1 MDVITLFQALLNA
14 WGLSFNAT
22 QYAQH
27 STYVVTKQ
35 DVDMWWESQTTSFKN
50 KWSKLAMP
58 SRMMLWAMGESDF
71 VDTMNVLQEYL
82 NNNPNVPYRT
92 ADQFMNA
99 YSTAINSAQQN
110 SINYTKDSV
119 TKTAF
124 DISSNILSSTKI
136 IADAVINGA
145 MTAKPVI
152 DTVNAVK
159 SVVQA
164 EGIDWNFNWVNLTNY
179 LSSVLDAHTSD
190 EYRYIYVALSQGSGS
205 YANARGVFIWLSNT
219 YSKIEYGLWTPS
231 AVTSSGGMTNYA
243 GADYWG
249 GEDRN
254 NLNILDASHII
265 RGYSDMYGST
275 FINTDSNFILYDDLS
290 AYITNANSSKKVSS
304 YIYDANKGDTVSDK
318 MSSQFITTAGRSVI
332 IDRKASSS
340 KKYAVVKDVVG
351 VGQTIIGVTN
361 DSTDEED
368 ERVFIMN
375 TEGVETLARTDAGAY
390 PEVLPSTIAAQI
402 VDIGASV
409 TDAVSDIANKNPEY
423 PYVPPTP
430 IVNSTGNNLFT
441 LYNVT
446 PTEMSNL
453 ADYLWSTNFIDSFK
467 KFFSNPSDS
476 LISLVGYPVDVKSSG
491 AKNIKIGY
499 TDSGVSSHVITDY
512 IQEFDLGSVY
522 IPKFY
527 NNFLDNNPYTKVSI
541 YLPFIGSCSL
551 DSDIVVG
558 ATIKIKYRVELL
570 TANCVALLS
579 VSNINGTYPIYQF
592 NGNLGMQFPLSSG
605 SYASIYKNLISTGIS
620 AVAAYASGGALTPLA
635 IASAANTVVG
645 SKSEVSKSG
654 NMNGSSGYCGM
665 LKPYVIVERPV
676 TDIPSAY
683 ANYNGVV
690 TNMAL
695 SVGSL
700 HGYCVME
707 NVDVSTIPCSE
718 SERAEIT
725 NLLLN
730 GFFV

>member
-1 MDVITLFQALLNA
+1 
-14 WGLSFNAT
+14 
-22 QYAQH
+22 
-27 STYVVTKQ
+27 
-35 DVDMWWESQTTSFKN
+35 
-50 KWSKLAMP
+50 
-58 SRMMLWAMGESDF
+58 
-71 VDTMNVLQEYL
+71 
-82 NNNPNVPYRT
+82 
-92 ADQFMNA
+92 MNA
-99 YSTAINSAQQN
+99 
-110 SINYTKDSV
+110 
-119 TKTAF
+119 
-124 DISSNILSSTKI
+124 
-136 IADAVINGA
+136 
-145 MTAKPVI
+145 
-152 DTVNAVK
+152 
-159 SVVQA
+159 
-164 EGIDWNFNWVNLTNY
+164 
-179 LSSVLDAHTSD
+179 
-190 EYRYIYVALSQGSGS
+190 
-205 YANARGVFIWLSNT
+205 
-219 YSKIEYGLWTPS
+219 
-231 AVTSSGGMTNYA
+231 
-243 GADYWG
+243 
-249 GEDRN
+249 
-254 NLNILDASHII
+254 
-265 RGYSDMYGST
+265 
-275 FINTDSNFILYDDLS
+275 
-290 AYITNANSSKKVSS
+290 
-304 YIYDANKGDTVSDK
+304 
-318 MSSQFITTAGRSVI
+318 
-332 IDRKASSS
+332 
-340 KKYAVVKDVVG
+340 
-351 VGQTIIGVTN
+351 
-361 DSTDEED
+361 
-368 ERVFIMN
+368 
-375 TEGVETLARTDAGAY
+375 EGVETLARADANAY

-409 TDAVSDIANKNPEY
+409 TDAVSDIATKNPEY

-476 LISLVGYPVDVKSSG
+476 LISLVGYPVDVKNNG

-499 TDSGVSSHVITDY
+499 MDSGVSSHVITDY

-654 NMNGSSGYCGM
+654 NMNGSSGYCGI

-676 TDIPSAY
+676 TDIPSSY
-683 ANYNGVV
+683 AKYNGVV
-690 TNMAL
+690 TNMSL
-695 SVGSL
+695 SIGSL
-700 HGYCVME
+700 QGYCVME

>member
-35 DVDMWWESQTTSFKN
+35 DVDRWWESQTTSFKN

-58 SRMMLWAMGESDF
+58 CRMMLWAMGESDF
-71 VDTMNVLQEYL
+71 VNTMNNLQDYL
-82 NNNPNVPYRT
+82 KENPNVPYRT
-92 ADQFMNA
+92 ADQFMDA
-99 YSTAINSAQQN
+99 YATALNSAQQN
-110 SINYTKDSV
+110 SINYTKNSV
-119 TKTAF
+119 TKTAYNITSEIL
-124 DISSNILSSTKI
+124 DITKQ
-136 IADAVINGA
+136 IAKAVV
-145 MTAKPVI
+145 KPVI
-152 DTVNAVK
+152 AVNVRQQIEK
-159 SVVQA
+159 IISDK
-164 EGIDWNFNWVNLTNY
+164 GYSWNVNWDLFNERFSTF
-179 LSSVLDAHTSD
+179 LSDYPQET
-190 EYRYIYVALSQGSGS
+190 YRYLYVSAIKPSSSNYPDALGI
-205 YANARGVFIWLSNT
+205 VIWLSDVLDTRTSYPCWGLNPSVYSEQILPMIRDNVSVQGKQSPTFVDVSLRKYAYEAYGLFNDSSDFTLYNEIAIYNT
-219 YSKIEYGLWTPS
+219 YENNKLRACEYIKTFDTETSYLGATIDWTHFNVYDRVGGTSKS
-231 AVTSSGGMTNYA
+231 YA
-243 GADYWG
+243 
-249 GEDRN
+249 
-254 NLNILDASHII
+254 II
-265 RGYSDMYGST
+265 
-275 FINTDSNFILYDDLS
+275 
-290 AYITNANSSKKVSS
+290 
-304 YIYDANKGDTVSDK
+304 
-318 MSSQFITTAGRSVI
+318 
-332 IDRKASSS
+332 
-340 KKYAVVKDVVG
+340 KDVVG

-361 DSTDEED
+361 DRADDSDD
-368 ERVFIMN
+368 RVLIMN
-375 TEGVETLARTDAGAY
+375 AEGVETLARADANAY

-499 TDSGVSSHVITDY
+499 MDSGVSSHAITDY

-654 NMNGSSGYCGM
+654 NMNGSSGYCGI

-676 TDIPSAY
+676 TDIPSSY
-683 ANYNGVV
+683 AKYNGVV
-690 TNMAL
+690 TNTSL
-695 SVGSL
+695 NIGSL
-700 HGYCVME
+700 QGYCVME

-730 GFFV
+730 GFFI

>member
-35 DVDMWWESQTTSFKN
+35 DVDRWWESQTTSFKN
-50 KWSKLAMP
+50 KWGKLAIP
-58 SRMMLWAMGESDF
+58 CRMMLWAMGESDF
-71 VDTMNVLQEYL
+71 VNTMNNLQDYL
-82 NNNPNVPYRT
+82 KENPNVPYRT
-92 ADQFMNA
+92 ADQFMDA
-99 YSTAINSAQQN
+99 YATALNSAQQN
-110 SINYTKDSV
+110 SINYTKNSV
-119 TKTAF
+119 TKTAYNITSEILDITKQIAKAVIKPTTIVDARMEVQRLITNVFGFHWNVNWDVFNERLAYFFNKYPAETYRYLCVGYLQYDSF
-124 DISSNILSSTKI
+124 DTDKKYRAPVIWLSKTESTISSNWRSGRRGNTVLIQFVYSGSVEETCPTFADGSVRRSATPPYDYYGKFTDSSDFTI
-136 IADAVINGA
+136 FDRIVIVDDYNPDADR
-145 MTAKPVI
+145 
-152 DTVNAVK
+152 
-159 SVVQA
+159 VVEYCYDVTTGQA
-164 EGIDWNFNWVNLTNY
+164 EGPYGNLTETKVIDRVGG
-179 LSSVLDAHTSD
+179 SSK
-190 EYRYIYVALSQGSGS
+190 S
-205 YANARGVFIWLSNT
+205 YAI
-219 YSKIEYGLWTPS
+219 
-231 AVTSSGGMTNYA
+231 
-243 GADYWG
+243 
-249 GEDRN
+249 
-254 NLNILDASHII
+254 
-265 RGYSDMYGST
+265 
-275 FINTDSNFILYDDLS
+275 
-290 AYITNANSSKKVSS
+290 
-304 YIYDANKGDTVSDK
+304 
-318 MSSQFITTAGRSVI
+318 
-332 IDRKASSS
+332 
-340 KKYAVVKDVVG
+340 VKDVVG

-361 DSTDEED
+361 DRADEND
-368 ERVFIMN
+368 DKVLIMN
-375 TEGVETLARTDAGAY
+375 AEGVETLARADANAY

-409 TDAVSDIANKNPEY
+409 TDAVSDIATKNPEY

-446 PTEMSNL
+446 PTEMSSL

-654 NMNGSSGYCGM
+654 NMNGSSGYCGI

-676 TDIPSAY
+676 TDIPGSY
-683 ANYNGVV
+683 AKYNGVV
-690 TNMAL
+690 TNMSL
-695 SVGSL
+695 SIGSL
-700 HGYCVME
+700 QGYCVME

>member
-1 MDVITLFQALLNA
+1 MIVYDTIDVYNPGDNA
-14 WGLSFNAT
+14 KW
-22 QYAQH
+22 AQVT
-27 STYVVTKQ
+27 TY
-35 DVDMWWESQTTSFKN
+35 N
-50 KWSKLAMP
+50 L
-58 SRMMLWAMGESDF
+58 
-71 VDTMNVLQEYL
+71 DT
-82 NNNPNVPYRT
+82 
-92 ADQFMNA
+92 
-99 YSTAINSAQQN
+99 
-110 SINYTKDSV
+110 
-119 TKTAF
+119 
-124 DISSNILSSTKI
+124 
-136 IADAVINGA
+136 
-145 MTAKPVI
+145 
-152 DTVNAVK
+152 K
-159 SVVQA
+159 SVVTTSIA
-164 EGIDWNFNWVNLTNY
+164 HNADIKVIDRLGG
-179 LSSVLDAHTSD
+179 TSK
-190 EYRYIYVALSQGSGS
+190 S
-205 YANARGVFIWLSNT
+205 YAI
-219 YSKIEYGLWTPS
+219 
-231 AVTSSGGMTNYA
+231 
-243 GADYWG
+243 
-249 GEDRN
+249 
-254 NLNILDASHII
+254 
-265 RGYSDMYGST
+265 
-275 FINTDSNFILYDDLS
+275 
-290 AYITNANSSKKVSS
+290 
-304 YIYDANKGDTVSDK
+304 
-318 MSSQFITTAGRSVI
+318 
-332 IDRKASSS
+332 
-340 KKYAVVKDVVG
+340 VKDVVG

-361 DSTDEED
+361 DRADDSDD
-368 ERVFIMN
+368 RVLIMN
-375 TEGVETLARTDAGAY
+375 AEGVETLARADAGAY

-558 ATIKIKYRVELL
+558 STIKIKYRVELL

-654 NMNGSSGYCGM
+654 NMNGSSGYCGI

-676 TDIPSAY
+676 TDIPGSY
-683 ANYNGVV
+683 AKYNGVV
-690 TNMAL
+690 TNMSL
-695 SVGSL
+695 SIGSL
-700 HGYCVME
+700 QGYCVME

>member
-35 DVDMWWESQTTSFKN
+35 DVDKWWESQTTSFKN

-58 SRMMLWAMGESDF
+58 CRMMLWAMGESDF
-71 VDTMNVLQEYL
+71 VNTMNNLQDYL
-82 NNNPNVPYRT
+82 KENPNVPYRT
-92 ADQFMNA
+92 ADQFMDA
-99 YSTAINSAQQN
+99 YATALNSAQQN
-110 SINYTKDSV
+110 SINYTKNSV
-119 TKTAF
+119 TKTAYNITSEIL
-124 DISSNILSSTKI
+124 DITKQIAKAVVKPVTLVDARTEVQRLITDVFGFHWNVNWDVFNERLSYFLSKYNESTYRYLCIGYLSYNSNDTGKKYRAPVLWLSKTESTVGGNWYSGLKGYVVLVQYRYSGSI
-136 IADAVINGA
+136 QETCPTFADASVVYRSYPTDTSYYGKFTDSSDFTIFEGAVIVDHYDPDADRAIEYCYDVTTGEHEGPYGNL
-145 MTAKPVI
+145 TETKVI
-152 DTVNAVK
+152 DRV
-159 SVVQA
+159 
-164 EGIDWNFNWVNLTNY
+164 GG
-179 LSSVLDAHTSD
+179 SSK
-190 EYRYIYVALSQGSGS
+190 S
-205 YANARGVFIWLSNT
+205 YAI
-219 YSKIEYGLWTPS
+219 
-231 AVTSSGGMTNYA
+231 
-243 GADYWG
+243 
-249 GEDRN
+249 
-254 NLNILDASHII
+254 
-265 RGYSDMYGST
+265 
-275 FINTDSNFILYDDLS
+275 
-290 AYITNANSSKKVSS
+290 
-304 YIYDANKGDTVSDK
+304 
-318 MSSQFITTAGRSVI
+318 
-332 IDRKASSS
+332 
-340 KKYAVVKDVVG
+340 VKDVVG

-361 DSTDEED
+361 DRADED
-368 ERVFIMN
+368 DDRVLIMN
-375 TEGVETLARTDAGAY
+375 ADGVETLARTDANAY

-476 LISLVGYPVDVKSSG
+476 LISLVGYPVDVKNNG

-499 TDSGVSSHVITDY
+499 MDSGVSSHVITDY

-605 SYASIYKNLISTGIS
+605 SYASIYKNLISTRIS

-676 TDIPSAY
+676 TDIPGSY
-683 ANYNGVV
+683 AKYNGVV
-690 TNMAL
+690 TNMSL
-695 SVGSL
+695 SIGSL
-700 HGYCVME
+700 QGYCVME

>member
-35 DVDMWWESQTTSFKN
+35 DVDRWWESQTTSFKN

-71 VDTMNVLQEYL
+71 VDAMNVLQEYL

-124 DISSNILSSTKI
+124 DISSDILSSTKT

-219 YSKIEYGLWTPS
+219 YAPIEGGSLWTTAPIGS
-231 AVTSSGGMTNYA
+231 AGGMSNYA
-243 GADYWG
+243 GAMYGDG
-249 GEDRN
+249 LDSK
-254 NLNILDASHII
+254 NLNILDASHFT
-265 RGYSDMYGST
+265 GYTGIYGAT
-275 FINTDSNFILYDDLS
+275 FINTDSNFILYDDLT
-290 AYITNANSSKKVSS
+290 AYITYNNSDKLAYS
-304 YIYDANKGDTVSDK
+304 YIIDASTGKLLSK
-318 MSSQFITTAGRSVI
+318 MSERFIDTTGRSVV
-332 IDRKASSS
+332 IDRKSSS
-340 KKYAVVKDVVG
+340 KKYAIVKDVVG

-361 DSTDEED
+361 DSANEED
-368 ERVFIMN
+368 DRVLIMN
-375 TEGVETLARTDAGAY
+375 ADGVETLARADANAY

-409 TDAVSDIANKNPEY
+409 TDAVSDIATKNPEY

-430 IVNSTGNNLFT
+430 ITTSTGNNLFT

-654 NMNGSSGYCGM
+654 NMNGSSGYCGI

-676 TDIPSAY
+676 TDIPSSY
-683 ANYNGVV
+683 AKYNGVV
-690 TNMAL
+690 TNMSL
-695 SVGSL
+695 SIGSL
-700 HGYCVME
+700 QGYCVME

>member
-35 DVDMWWESQTTSFKN
+35 DVDRWWESQTTSFKN

-58 SRMMLWAMGESDF
+58 CRMMLWAMGESDF
-71 VDTMNVLQEYL
+71 VNTMNNLQDYL
-82 NNNPNVPYRT
+82 KENPNVPYRT
-92 ADQFMNA
+92 AEQFMDA
-99 YSTAINSAQQN
+99 YATALNSAQQN
-110 SINYTKDSV
+110 SINYTKNNV
-119 TKTAF
+119 TKTAYNITSEIL
-124 DISSNILSSTKI
+124 DITKQ
-136 IADAVINGA
+136 IAKAVIKPATLVDARMEVQRLITDVFGFHWNVNWDVFNTRLAYFLSEYPAETYRYLNIAYIYRTDDNAYAPIIYLTTQDYSTNSRNRISDTDYVMRMRIWDSYGNQLVEKVPSLYDGSITFLKTDAYTQVYGKFTDSETFTLFDTVVINNGQENGS
-145 MTAKPVI
+145 TYGVTYGYNFETSSQLVPYRSYITTKVI
-152 DTVNAVK
+152 DRV
-159 SVVQA
+159 
-164 EGIDWNFNWVNLTNY
+164 GG
-179 LSSVLDAHTSD
+179 SSK
-190 EYRYIYVALSQGSGS
+190 S
-205 YANARGVFIWLSNT
+205 YA
-219 YSKIEYGLWTPS
+219 
-231 AVTSSGGMTNYA
+231 
-243 GADYWG
+243 
-249 GEDRN
+249 
-254 NLNILDASHII
+254 II
-265 RGYSDMYGST
+265 
-275 FINTDSNFILYDDLS
+275 
-290 AYITNANSSKKVSS
+290 
-304 YIYDANKGDTVSDK
+304 
-318 MSSQFITTAGRSVI
+318 
-332 IDRKASSS
+332 
-340 KKYAVVKDVVG
+340 KDVVG

-361 DSTDEED
+361 DRADDSDD
-368 ERVFIMN
+368 RVLIMN
-375 TEGVETLARTDAGAY
+375 AEGVETLARADANAY

-409 TDAVSDIANKNPEY
+409 TDAVSDIATKNPEY

-430 IVNSTGNNLFT
+430 ITTSTGNNLFT

-551 DSDIVVG
+551 DPDIVVG

-579 VSNINGTYPIYQF
+579 VRNINGTYPIYQF

-665 LKPYVIVERPV
+665 LKPYVIVERPL
-676 TDIPSAY
+676 TDIPSSY
-683 ANYNGVV
+683 AKYNGVV
-690 TNMAL
+690 TNMSL
-695 SVGSL
+695 SIGSL
-700 HGYCVME
+700 QGYCVME

-730 GFFV
+730 GFFI

>member
-1 MDVITLFQALLNA
+1 MDIITLFQALLNA

-35 DVDMWWESQTTSFKN
+35 DVDRWWESQTTSFKN

-71 VDTMNVLQEYL
+71 VNTMNNLQDYL
-82 NNNPNVPYRT
+82 KENPNVPYRT
-92 ADQFMNA
+92 ADQFMDA
-99 YSTAINSAQQN
+99 YATALNSAQQN

-119 TKTAF
+119 TKTAYNITSEIL
-124 DISSNILSSTKI
+124 DITKQIAKAVTKPVVVVDCRTFIDNYIHNTLGLSWNVNWDIFTKRLEYMLSKYDSSTYRYIHIFRVYLNNNDILYNGIGIYLSNSQYAAEHFRSRYEFISPNDKTSTTNFFPTLVDATI
-136 IADAVINGA
+136 LYNDYGSYAVYNGMYNDSADFTYYSNMIVYDTIDVYNPGDN
-145 MTAKPVI
+145 AKWAQVTTYNL
-152 DTVNAVK
+152 DTK
-159 SVVQA
+159 SVVTTSIA
-164 EGIDWNFNWVNLTNY
+164 HNADIKVIDRLGG
-179 LSSVLDAHTSD
+179 TSK
-190 EYRYIYVALSQGSGS
+190 S
-205 YANARGVFIWLSNT
+205 YAI
-219 YSKIEYGLWTPS
+219 
-231 AVTSSGGMTNYA
+231 
-243 GADYWG
+243 
-249 GEDRN
+249 
-254 NLNILDASHII
+254 
-265 RGYSDMYGST
+265 
-275 FINTDSNFILYDDLS
+275 
-290 AYITNANSSKKVSS
+290 
-304 YIYDANKGDTVSDK
+304 
-318 MSSQFITTAGRSVI
+318 
-332 IDRKASSS
+332 
-340 KKYAVVKDVVG
+340 VKDVVG

-361 DSTDEED
+361 DRADDSDD
-368 ERVFIMN
+368 RVLIMN
-375 TEGVETLARTDAGAY
+375 AEGVETLARADAGAY

-499 TDSGVSSHVITDY
+499 TDSGVSSHAITDY

-654 NMNGSSGYCGM
+654 NMNGSSGYCGI

-676 TDIPSAY
+676 TDIPGSY
-683 ANYNGVV
+683 AKYNGVV
-690 TNMAL
+690 TNMSL
-695 SVGSL
+695 SIGSL
-700 HGYCVME
+700 QGYCVME

>member
-35 DVDMWWESQTTSFKN
+35 DVDKWWESQTTSFKN

-71 VDTMNVLQEYL
+71 VNTMNNLQDYL
-82 NNNPNVPYRT
+82 KENPNVPYRT
-92 ADQFMNA
+92 ADQFMDA
-99 YSTAINSAQQN
+99 YATALNSAQQN
-110 SINYTKDSV
+110 SINYTKNSV
-119 TKTAF
+119 TKTAYNITSEIL
-124 DISSNILSSTKI
+124 DITKQ
-136 IADAVINGA
+136 IAKAVIKPA
-145 MTAKPVI
+145 TMVDTRMEVQRLITAVF
-152 DTVNAVK
+152 
-159 SVVQA
+159 
-164 EGIDWNFNWVNLTNY
+164 GFNWQVNWDMFNERLAYFFSKYPAETYRY
-179 LSSVLDAHTSD
+179 LCVGYLWIDEGGV
-190 EYRYIYVALSQGSGS
+190 EYRAPV
-205 YANARGVFIWLSNT
+205 IWLS
-219 YSKIEYGLWTPS
+219 ES
-231 AVTSSGGMTNYA
+231 AYA
-243 GADYWG
+243 ISDKWKC
-249 GEDRN
+249 
-254 NLNILDASHII
+254 
-265 RGYSDMYGST
+265 GYS
-275 FINTDSNFILYDDLS
+275 
-290 AYITNANSSKKVSS
+290 
-304 YIYDANKGDTVSDK
+304 GDTVLVQYISSGSIRETCPTFADASVVEYQSESHKEYYGLFSDSENFTLYDRTVIVDHYD
-318 MSSQFITTAGRSVI
+318 SSSNRALIHCYNVTTGESGNYGSHFTQSLV
-332 IDRKASSS
+332 IDRAGGTTKT
-340 KKYAVVKDVVG
+340 YAVVKDVVG

-361 DSTDEED
+361 DRADDSDD
-368 ERVFIMN
+368 RVLIMN
-375 TEGVETLARTDAGAY
+375 AEGVETLARADANTY

-409 TDAVSDIANKNPEY
+409 TDAVSDIATKNPEY

-654 NMNGSSGYCGM
+654 NMNGSSGYCGI

-676 TDIPSAY
+676 TDIPSSY
-683 ANYNGVV
+683 AKYNGVV
-690 TNMAL
+690 TNMSL
-695 SVGSL
+695 SIGSL
-700 HGYCVME
+700 QGYCVME

-718 SERAEIT
+718 NERADIT

>member
-1 MDVITLFQALLNA
+1 
-14 WGLSFNAT
+14 
-22 QYAQH
+22 
-27 STYVVTKQ
+27 
-35 DVDMWWESQTTSFKN
+35 
-50 KWSKLAMP
+50 
-58 SRMMLWAMGESDF
+58 
-71 VDTMNVLQEYL
+71 
-82 NNNPNVPYRT
+82 
-92 ADQFMNA
+92 MNA
-99 YSTAINSAQQN
+99 
-110 SINYTKDSV
+110 D
-119 TKTAF
+119 
-124 DISSNILSSTKI
+124 
-136 IADAVINGA
+136 
-145 MTAKPVI
+145 
-152 DTVNAVK
+152 
-159 SVVQA
+159 
-164 EGIDWNFNWVNLTNY
+164 
-179 LSSVLDAHTSD
+179 
-190 EYRYIYVALSQGSGS
+190 
-205 YANARGVFIWLSNT
+205 
-219 YSKIEYGLWTPS
+219 
-231 AVTSSGGMTNYA
+231 
-243 GADYWG
+243 
-249 GEDRN
+249 
-254 NLNILDASHII
+254 
-265 RGYSDMYGST
+265 
-275 FINTDSNFILYDDLS
+275 
-290 AYITNANSSKKVSS
+290 
-304 YIYDANKGDTVSDK
+304 
-318 MSSQFITTAGRSVI
+318 
-332 IDRKASSS
+332 
-340 KKYAVVKDVVG
+340 
-351 VGQTIIGVTN
+351 
-361 DSTDEED
+361 
-368 ERVFIMN
+368 
-375 TEGVETLARTDAGAY
+375 GVETLARADADAY

-512 IQEFDLGSVY
+512 IQEFNLGSVY

-579 VSNINGTYPIYQF
+579 VCNINGTYPIYQF

-654 NMNGSSGYCGM
+654 NMNGSSGYCGI

-695 SVGSL
+695 NVGSL

>member
-35 DVDMWWESQTTSFKN
+35 DVDKWWKSQTTSFKN

-71 VDTMNVLQEYL
+71 VNTMNNLQDYL
-82 NNNPNVPYRT
+82 NENPNVPYRT
-92 ADQFMNA
+92 ADQFMDA
-99 YSTAINSAQQN
+99 YATALNSAQQN

-119 TKTAF
+119 TKTAYNITSEIL
-124 DISSNILSSTKI
+124 DITKQ
-136 IADAVINGA
+136 IAKAVV
-145 MTAKPVI
+145 KPVTI
-152 DTVNAVK
+152 VDARMEVQRLITGVFGFHWNVNWDVFNERLVYFLNK
-159 SVVQA
+159 YPA
-164 EGIDWNFNWVNLTNY
+164 ETYRYLCVGY
-179 LSSVLDAHTSD
+179 LSYDSNDTGKKYRAPVLWLSTTHGEITNDWHSGLTAATVLVQ
-190 EYRYIYVALSQGSGS
+190 YRY
-205 YANARGVFIWLSNT
+205 
-219 YSKIEYGLWTPS
+219 
-231 AVTSSGGMTNYA
+231 
-243 GADYWG
+243 
-249 GEDRN
+249 
-254 NLNILDASHII
+254 
-265 RGYSDMYGST
+265 YGSVSETCPT
-275 FINTDSNFILYDDLS
+275 FADGSVRRSVTPPYDYYGKFTDSSDFTIFEGALIVDHYNPDADRAVEYCYDVTTGESEGPYGNLRE
-290 AYITNANSSKKVSS
+290 TKV
-304 YIYDANKGDTVSDK
+304 
-318 MSSQFITTAGRSVI
+318 
-332 IDRKASSS
+332 IDRVGGTTKT
-340 KKYAVVKDVVG
+340 YAVVKDVVG

-361 DSTDEED
+361 DRADDSDD
-368 ERVFIMN
+368 RVLIMN
-375 TEGVETLARTDAGAY
+375 AEGVETLARADANAY

-402 VDIGASV
+402 VDVGANVSA
-409 TDAVSDIANKNPEY
+409 AVSDIANKNPEY

-446 PTEMSNL
+446 PGEMSSL

-499 TDSGVSSHVITDY
+499 TDSGVSSNVITDY

-605 SYASIYKNLISTGIS
+605 SYASIYKNLITTGIS

-676 TDIPSAY
+676 TDIPSSY
-683 ANYNGVV
+683 AKYNGVV
-690 TNMAL
+690 TNMSL
-695 SVGSL
+695 NIGSL
-700 HGYCVME
+700 QGYCVME

-730 GFFV
+730 GFFI

>member
-35 DVDMWWESQTTSFKN
+35 DVDRWWESQTTSFKN

-71 VDTMNVLQEYL
+71 VNTMNNLQDYL
-82 NNNPNVPYRT
+82 NENPNVPYRT
-92 ADQFMNA
+92 ADQFMDA
-99 YSTAINSAQQN
+99 YATALNSAQQN

-119 TKTAF
+119 TKTAYNITSEIL
-124 DISSNILSSTKI
+124 DITKQ
-136 IADAVINGA
+136 IAKAVIKPATLVDARMEVQRLITDVFGFHWNVNWDVFNTRLAYFLSKYPSETYRYLNVAYIYYQNSYAPIIYLTTQDYSSITSYRIQDTDYIMMMRIWDGGGYQLVERVPSLYDGSVKRTIGSDYTDVYGKFTDSETFTLFDTVVINNGQERGS
-145 MTAKPVI
+145 TYGVTNGYDFETSSSLEPYRNYKTTKVI
-152 DTVNAVK
+152 DRV
-159 SVVQA
+159 
-164 EGIDWNFNWVNLTNY
+164 GG
-179 LSSVLDAHTSD
+179 TSKP
-190 EYRYIYVALSQGSGS
+190 
-205 YANARGVFIWLSNT
+205 YA
-219 YSKIEYGLWTPS
+219 
-231 AVTSSGGMTNYA
+231 
-243 GADYWG
+243 
-249 GEDRN
+249 
-254 NLNILDASHII
+254 II
-265 RGYSDMYGST
+265 
-275 FINTDSNFILYDDLS
+275 
-290 AYITNANSSKKVSS
+290 
-304 YIYDANKGDTVSDK
+304 
-318 MSSQFITTAGRSVI
+318 
-332 IDRKASSS
+332 
-340 KKYAVVKDVVG
+340 KDVVG

-361 DSTDEED
+361 DRADDSDD
-368 ERVFIMN
+368 RVLIMN
-375 TEGVETLARTDAGAY
+375 AEGVETLARADAGAY

-402 VDIGASV
+402 VDIGANV

-512 IQEFDLGSVY
+512 IQEFELGSVY

-654 NMNGSSGYCGM
+654 NMNGSSGYCGI

-676 TDIPSAY
+676 TDIPGSY
-683 ANYNGVV
+683 AKYNGVV
-690 TNMAL
+690 TNMSL
-695 SVGSL
+695 SIGSL
-700 HGYCVME
+700 QGYCVME

>member
-1 MDVITLFQALLNA
+1 
-14 WGLSFNAT
+14 
-22 QYAQH
+22 
-27 STYVVTKQ
+27 
-35 DVDMWWESQTTSFKN
+35 
-50 KWSKLAMP
+50 
-58 SRMMLWAMGESDF
+58 
-71 VDTMNVLQEYL
+71 
-82 NNNPNVPYRT
+82 
-92 ADQFMNA
+92 MNA
-99 YSTAINSAQQN
+99 
-110 SINYTKDSV
+110 
-119 TKTAF
+119 
-124 DISSNILSSTKI
+124 
-136 IADAVINGA
+136 
-145 MTAKPVI
+145 
-152 DTVNAVK
+152 
-159 SVVQA
+159 
-164 EGIDWNFNWVNLTNY
+164 
-179 LSSVLDAHTSD
+179 
-190 EYRYIYVALSQGSGS
+190 
-205 YANARGVFIWLSNT
+205 
-219 YSKIEYGLWTPS
+219 
-231 AVTSSGGMTNYA
+231 
-243 GADYWG
+243 
-249 GEDRN
+249 
-254 NLNILDASHII
+254 
-265 RGYSDMYGST
+265 
-275 FINTDSNFILYDDLS
+275 
-290 AYITNANSSKKVSS
+290 
-304 YIYDANKGDTVSDK
+304 
-318 MSSQFITTAGRSVI
+318 
-332 IDRKASSS
+332 
-340 KKYAVVKDVVG
+340 
-351 VGQTIIGVTN
+351 
-361 DSTDEED
+361 
-368 ERVFIMN
+368 
-375 TEGVETLARTDAGAY
+375 EGVETLARADANAY

-402 VDIGASV
+402 VDVGANVSA
-409 TDAVSDIANKNPEY
+409 AVSDIANKNPEY

-446 PTEMSNL
+446 PGEMSSL

-499 TDSGVSSHVITDY
+499 TDSGVSSNVITDY

-605 SYASIYKNLISTGIS
+605 SYASIYKNLITTGIS

-676 TDIPSAY
+676 TDIPSSY
-683 ANYNGVV
+683 AKYNGVV
-690 TNMAL
+690 TNMSL
-695 SVGSL
+695 NIGSL
-700 HGYCVME
+700 QGYCVME

-730 GFFV
+730 GFFI

>member
-35 DVDMWWESQTTSFKN
+35 DVDKWWESQTTSFKN

-71 VDTMNVLQEYL
+71 VNTMNNLQDYL
-82 NNNPNVPYRT
+82 KENPNVPYRT
-92 ADQFMNA
+92 ADQFMDA
-99 YSTAINSAQQN
+99 YATALNSAQQN

-119 TKTAF
+119 TKTAYNITSEIL
-124 DISSNILSSTKI
+124 DITKQ
-136 IADAVINGA
+136 IAKAVIKPATLVDARMEVQRLITNVFGFHWNVNWDVFNERLA
-145 MTAKPVI
+145 YFFAKYPAETYRYLCVGYLYYNSN
-152 DTVNAVK
+152 DTGKKYKSPIIWLSKTTSTISGDWYSGLIGNTVLVQYRYYGSIMETCPTFADG
-159 SVVQA
+159 SVVRDNYGSYKDYYGKFTDSSDFTIFDRIIIVDDYNPDADRVVEYCYDVTTGQA
-164 EGIDWNFNWVNLTNY
+164 EGPYGNLTE
-179 LSSVLDAHTSD
+179 T
-190 EYRYIYVALSQGSGS
+190 
-205 YANARGVFIWLSNT
+205 
-219 YSKIEYGLWTPS
+219 
-231 AVTSSGGMTNYA
+231 
-243 GADYWG
+243 
-249 GEDRN
+249 
-254 NLNILDASHII
+254 
-265 RGYSDMYGST
+265 
-275 FINTDSNFILYDDLS
+275 
-290 AYITNANSSKKVSS
+290 KV
-304 YIYDANKGDTVSDK
+304 
-318 MSSQFITTAGRSVI
+318 
-332 IDRKASSS
+332 IDRVGGTTKT
-340 KKYAVVKDVVG
+340 YAVVKDVVG

-361 DSTDEED
+361 DRADEND
-368 ERVFIMN
+368 DRVLIMN
-375 TEGVETLARTDAGAY
+375 AEGVETLARADANAY

-446 PTEMSNL
+446 PTEMSSL

-570 TANCVALLS
+570 TSNCVALLS

-654 NMNGSSGYCGM
+654 NMNGSSGYCGIM
-665 LKPYVIVERPV
+665 KPYVIVERPV
-676 TDIPSAY
+676 TDIPSSY
-683 ANYNGVV
+683 ARYNGVV
-690 TNMAL
+690 TNMSL
-695 SVGSL
+695 NIGSL
-700 HGYCVME
+700 QGYCVME

-730 GFFV
+730 GFFI

>member
-22 QYAQH
+22 KYAQH

-35 DVDMWWESQTTSFKN
+35 DVDKWWESQTTSFKN

-71 VDTMNVLQEYL
+71 VNTMNNLQDYL
-82 NNNPNVPYRT
+82 NENPNVPYRT
-92 ADQFMNA
+92 ADQFMDA
-99 YSTAINSAQQN
+99 YATALNSAQQN

-119 TKTAF
+119 TKTAYNITSEIL
-124 DISSNILSSTKI
+124 DITKQ
-136 IADAVINGA
+136 IAKAVV
-145 MTAKPVI
+145 KPVTMVDTRMEVQRLITHVFGFHWQVNWDVFNERLAYFFAKYQAKTYRYLCVGYLWI
-152 DTVNAVK
+152 D
-159 SVVQA
+159 
-164 EGIDWNFNWVNLTNY
+164 EGGI
-179 LSSVLDAHTSD
+179 
-190 EYRYIYVALSQGSGS
+190 EYRAPV
-205 YANARGVFIWLSNT
+205 IWLS
-219 YSKIEYGLWTPS
+219 ES
-231 AVTSSGGMTNYA
+231 AYAISDKWRCGYQGNAVLVQYVSSGSIRETCPTFA
-243 GADYWG
+243 
-249 GEDRN
+249 
-254 NLNILDASHII
+254 DASVV
-265 RGYSDMYGST
+265 RYTGPTYQEYFGLFSDSE
-275 FINTDSNFILYDDLS
+275 NFTLYDGAVIVDH
-290 AYITNANSSKKVSS
+290 YDSSSS
-304 YIYDANKGDTVSDK
+304 RATVYCYDVATGASGNYGHHLTQSLV
-318 MSSQFITTAGRSVI
+318 
-332 IDRKASSS
+332 IDRLGGTTKT
-340 KKYAVVKDVVG
+340 YAVVKDVVG

-361 DSTDEED
+361 DRADDSDD
-368 ERVFIMN
+368 RVLIMN
-375 TEGVETLARTDAGAY
+375 AEGVETLARADANAY

-402 VDIGASV
+402 VDVGANVSA
-409 TDAVSDIANKNPEY
+409 AVSDIANKNPEY

-446 PTEMSNL
+446 PGEMSSL

-499 TDSGVSSHVITDY
+499 TDSGVSSNVITDY

-605 SYASIYKNLISTGIS
+605 SYASIYKNLITTGIS

-676 TDIPSAY
+676 TDIPSSY
-683 ANYNGVV
+683 AKYNGVV
-690 TNMAL
+690 TNMSL
-695 SVGSL
+695 NIGSL
-700 HGYCVME
+700 QGYCVME

-730 GFFV
+730 GFFI